1 MQTEPLD
8 SDVVDALSAELG
20 EPAVLA
26 RLVRLYLEELG
37 ERLEA
42 VVNAEDPA
50 ALARGAHALKSA
62 SATFGVVV
70 VAEIATRLEEIGE
83 RGEAAPAP
91 LLDAL
96 LDASED
102 ARGALEQVAAD
113 ADVSADVEADSDVDE
128 G

>member
-20 EPAVLA
+20 DPAVLA
-26 RLVRLYLEELG
+26 RLVRLYLDQLG

-50 ALARGAHALKSA
+50 ALARGAHSLKSV

-70 VAEIATRLEEIGE
+70 VAEISTRLEEIGE
-83 RGEAAPAP
+83 RGEDAPAP